1 MKKTARARYTLEFK
15 QEAVRLVET
24 GQSIAAVARTLGIV
38 DQTLFNWVKAQRQ
51 GQLKGADSK
60 VKVSA
65 EQMEISRLKAELA
78 RVKMERDIL
87 GKSDGVLRQG
97 IDLKYAFIQRHRSVW
112 PISVQCRVLGVSVAG
127 YHEHFVR
134 LADAAQRRH
143 LSDDALLVHIKAIY
157 TETRGGYGWP
167 RIWKELLARG
177 IRVGKE
183 RVQKL
188 MKLHGIRAK
197 GKRRFKV
204 TTDSNHD
211 LPISANLLNR
221 EFTVAQPDKVWVGD
235 VTYIAT
241 DEGWLFLAVVIDL
254 FSRQV
259 VGWSLRDDMTR
270 DIVIDALR
278 MAWFK
283 RHPSK
288 QAGLMFHSDR
298 GSQYASKDFRDMLK
312 EYGITSSMSRR
323 GNCWDNACSET
334 LFGSLKVER
343 LYGQKFQSRRQAKDE
358 VIAWILWYNRTRLH
372 STLAYVS
379 PMQFEESWLAN
390 QPKQVNS

>member
-1 MKKTARARYTLEFK
+1 M
-15 QEAVRLVET
+15 
-24 GQSIAAVARTLGIV
+24 
-38 DQTLFNWVKAQRQ
+38 
-51 GQLKGADSK
+51 
-60 VKVSA
+60 
-65 EQMEISRLKAELA
+65 
-78 RVKMERDIL
+78 
-87 GKSDGVLRQG
+87 
-97 IDLKYAFIQRHRSVW
+97 
-112 PISVQCRVLGVSVAG
+112 AG

-134 LADAAQRRH
+134 LASAAQRRH
-143 LSDDALLVHIKAIY
+143 LSDDALLVHIKAIHA
-157 TETRGGYGWP
+157 ETRGGYGWP
-167 RIWKELLARG
+167 RTWKELLARG

-188 MKLHGIRAK
+188 MQLHGIRAK

-211 LPISANLLNR
+211 LPISPNLLNR
-221 EFTVAQPDKVWVGD
+221 EFAVAAPDKVWVGD
-235 VTYIAT
+235 ITYIAT

-259 VGWSLRDDMTR
+259 VGWSLREDMTR

-283 RHPSK
+283 RHPGK

-298 GSQYASKDFRDMLK
+298 GSQYASKDFRDVLK
-312 EYGITSSMSRR
+312 EYGISSSMSRR

-343 LYGQKFQSRRQAKDE
+343 LYGQKFKTRREARGCKKFC
-358 VIAWILWYNRTRLH
+358 VNGLLAGNCRLAWSNDDRRTETPTHRTDRRTASGLQE
-372 STLAYVS
+372 A
-379 PMQFEESWLAN
+379 
-390 QPKQVNS
+390 